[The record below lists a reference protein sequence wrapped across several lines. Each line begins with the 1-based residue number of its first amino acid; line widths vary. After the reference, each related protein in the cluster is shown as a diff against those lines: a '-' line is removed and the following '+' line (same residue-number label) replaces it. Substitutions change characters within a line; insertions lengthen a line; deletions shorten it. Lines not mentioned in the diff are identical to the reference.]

1 MLFLKINNILRK
13 PLVDNDR
20 IAQFL
25 GPFAELLEPLKGFL
39 FCFGLFFIALPLLPR
54 PLELAFCCWSI
65 YLVIIAATIE
75 RKWFSLISL
84 PPLFVVVL
92 AGSVRWGLGGAL
104 ILAGGEYPS
113 KSFYQVFSQHL
124 YQAQLL
130 WAIFSTALVLVFA
143 LAHKSQIK
151 YANNISKRLSNTN
164 YQLVSK
170 CALATGAFTL
180 LYVLTGVLS
189 GTLDRSGVAYS
200 YWVAKLWRADS
211 LFVIF
216 LRLKDVFFFIAPL
229 AINSTNNTRIRVGVI
244 VVLIASIGTVF
255 LTGGRGIIL
264 YPLLYLIFGLWLTP
278 LKPRLMRIC
287 ILLFLVI
294 SLALVPAIAIYRST
308 PGFAQS
314 SRFDISQRIKLI
326 SEAIVNYDSL
336 DLKSRIQ
343 NTGGALYACSDP
355 YLFVDPALSATRAGL
370 VRINRLWQ
378 TWLPTMV
385 APNKASLRDAH
396 MIAAEITGTPRIQS
410 ENQKYTSFMCVSYVG
425 DLYWRGGWLWV
436 VSGSLIFSLFYRF
449 ISQFW
454 YKLAG
459 TSGLWNLFALVFPA
473 TFLIVYPAGSL
484 GETFWL
490 WLWDFPKYVVLI
502 AFIGFTGLG
511 WNYFRNSTNHSA

>member
-1 MLFLKINNILRK
+1 MM
-13 PLVDNDR
+13 
-20 IAQFL
+20 
-25 GPFAELLEPLKGFL
+25 
-39 FCFGLFFIALPLLPR
+39 
-54 PLELAFCCWSI
+54 
-65 YLVIIAATIE
+65 AATIE
-75 RKWFSLISL
+75 RKWFSLTSL

-113 KSFYQVFSQHL
+113 KSFYQVFSQQL

-151 YANNISKRLSNTN
+151 YANNIFKRLSNTN
-164 YQLVSK
+164 HQLVSK
-170 CALATGAFTL
+170 VALATGAFTL
-180 LYVLTGVLS
+180 LYVLTAVLS

-229 AINSTNNTRIRVGVI
+229 AISSTNNTRIRAGLI
-244 VVLIASIGTVF
+244 AVLIASIGMAF
-255 LTGGRGIIL
+255 FTGGRGIIL

-278 LKPRLMRIC
+278 LKPRLMRIF

-314 SRFDISQRIKLI
+314 SRFDIAQRIKLF
-326 SEAIVNYDSL
+326 SKAVVNFDSAG
-336 DLKSRIQ
+336 LKSRIQ
-343 NTGGALYACSDP
+343 DTGGALYGCSDP
-355 YLFVDPALSATRAGL
+355 YLFIDPALSSPRAGF
-370 VRINRLWQ
+370 VRIERLLQ
-378 TWLPTMV
+378 AWLPTMI
-385 APNKASLRDAH
+385 APNKLPLRDAH
-396 MIAAEITGTPRIQS
+396 IIEAEIRGVSRKEA
-410 ENQKYTSFMCVSYVG
+410 ENMKYSSFMCVSYGG

-436 VSGSLIFSLFYRF
+436 IFGSIIFALFYRCM
-449 ISQFW
+449 SQIW

-459 TSGLWNLFALVFPA
+459 MSGLWSLFVLVFPV
-473 TFLIVYPAGSL
+473 TFLIMYPAGSL

-490 WLWDFPKYVVLI
+490 WLWDFPKYVALI
-502 AFIGFTGLG
+502 ALILFAKFG
-511 WNYFRNSTNHSA
+511 WNYYRHLGLIK

>member
-1 MLFLKINNILRK
+1 MPLLKIKSIFCK
-13 PLVDNDR
+13 PTADTDR
-20 IAQFL
+20 VAGFL
-25 GPFAELLEPLKGFL
+25 GPFAELLDPLKGFL
-39 FCFGLFFIALPLLPR
+39 FCVGLFLIALPLLPK

-65 YLVIIAATIE
+65 YLVMMAATIE
-75 RKWFSLISL
+75 RKWFSLTSL

-92 AGSVRWGLGGAL
+92 AGSVRWGFGGAL
-104 ILAGGEYPS
+104 ILAGGEYPAA
-113 KSFYQVFSQHL
+113 SFYKVFSEHL

-130 WAIFSTALVLVFA
+130 WAIFSTALVFVFA

-151 YANNISKRLSNTN
+151 YANNIFKRLSNTN
-164 YQLVSK
+164 YQLVSQV
-170 CALATGAFTL
+170 ALVAGVFTL
-180 LYVLTGVLS
+180 LYVLTGVFS
-189 GTLDRSGVAYS
+189 GTLDRSGVINS
-200 YWVAKLWRADS
+200 YWVAKVWRADS
-211 LFVIF
+211 LFVMF

-229 AINSTNNTRIRVGVI
+229 AISSTNNTRLRVGII
-244 VVLIASIGTVF
+244 VVLIASIGAAF

-264 YPLLYLIFGLWLTP
+264 YPLLYFIFGLWLTP
-278 LKPRLMRIC
+278 LKPHLMRIF
-287 ILLFLVI
+287 ILIFLFV
-294 SLALVPAIAIYRST
+294 SLTLVPAISLYRSSA
-308 PGFAQS
+308 GFARS
-314 SRFDISQRIKLI
+314 SRFDIPQRVQLI
-326 SEAIVNYDSL
+326 SESIVNYGSA

-343 NTGGALYACSDP
+343 DTGGALYACSDP
-355 YLFVDPALSATRAGL
+355 YLFVDPALSAPRAGL

-459 TSGLWNLFALVFPA
+459 MSGLWNLFALVFPA

-490 WLWDFPKYVVLI
+490 WLWDFPKYVMLI
-502 AFIGFTGLG
+502 ALIGFTGLG